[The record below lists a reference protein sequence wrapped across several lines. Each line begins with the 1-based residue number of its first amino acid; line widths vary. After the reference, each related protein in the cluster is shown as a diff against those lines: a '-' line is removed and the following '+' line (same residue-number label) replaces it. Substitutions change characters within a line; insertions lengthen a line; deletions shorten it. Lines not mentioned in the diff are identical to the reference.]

1 MRRFCAPTKSKHG
14 FLPPEL
20 VSHKLLGQS
29 KASRRYGSLSSQ
41 TFHEIR
47 FPFLPNISRRETSDI
62 TLAPSKISDPSYVRT
77 HALDNAGT
85 AKLGATTKILHQ
97 TSLLITPPSS
107 AHHWAGAVWWH
118 SRTADRTPQ
127 VALSYEEP
135 RMYGYTGGAVVYSI
149 RANTTNVES
158 GTWSPGDARHT
169 QALIRQFSLIEAER
183 AQTSSPAPGP
193 RLRVRH
199 RVRPRLWTWSTNVE
213 SGTWSPGDARVRVL
227 IRQFSLI
234 EAERA
239 KSV

>member
-1 MRRFCAPTKSKHG
+1 MRNRSRKHRLTQREPCAVFVPQPSQSTVFFRLNS
-14 FLPPEL
+14 
-20 VSHKLLGQS
+20 SHTDYWDNQ
-29 KASRRYGSLSSQ
+29 R
-41 TFHEIR
+41 HPEIR

-97 TSLLITPPSS
+97 TSLLMIPSSS
-107 AHHWAGAVWWH
+107 AHHWAGAAWWWR
-118 SRTADRTPQ
+118 SRPADRAPQ

-193 RLRVRH
+193 RVTC
-199 RVRPRLWTWSTNVE
+199 VC
-213 SGTWSPGDARVRVL
+213 
-227 IRQFSLI
+227 
-234 EAERA
+234 ER
-239 KSV
+239 